1 MAPPA
6 RARGLCALCA
16 LVAALAALATLEVG
30 ARARAVAT
38 TTTTT
43 YGARGGDGARA
54 REARTELGET
64 PAAATNPRRA
74 GRVEDARAATPKTTT
89 TTARTTA
96 TPPPKTATPK
106 TTTTTTTA
114 KEKTSE
120 TVRVRKNAFDPK
132 SIAALSSSPT
142 VNETRTSPRDASSM
156 EACEHGYRS
165 ASDPEHACAC
175 GHGYAGERCEIDSI
189 SSCDRHEIM
198 TCAYVFSN
206 WGDALEYQSC
216 GCVSQCEKVLKR
228 EHNLSDTEWHGI
240 SHEMPEDMR
249 VCVDS
254 GGVKVNMFTR
264 QRVAAPRPIKDKF
277 FGTHQHD
284 VCTHNCFGRGV
295 CKDRVCY
302 CEPGRFGMLCQFDA
316 DDVSVDTIQASMGT
330 KLDGK
335 REMRIEYYDGLSPHA
350 RIPLFTKAYYLDIK
364 KEHLGEDELHEQSQ
378 VEASMYATA
387 AHLAETIVE
396 DRWKGTLLT
405 PRSGTHRF
413 VPFFPTNI
421 GGNVGGAD
429 VHLPHVVRQLPNND
443 GDDDPWYIFVSMQDR
458 GYCLSER
465 MRGMLPKRSIVV
477 HSFGWHKFS
486 GPEDP
491 NAVAKCHRPG
501 FDVVI
506 PARRHANQAAF
517 DENDFNSSSK
527 NGPMLFFS
535 GSLRDDHKDCKGEDL
550 LQNRL
555 KCMDMYSQ
563 GVRMYVVETF
573 QNVSDFSLNAPRGKD
588 AYSRDVMKTAKYC
601 LVAGGHGFDM
611 RLVDGVARG
620 CVPLLTSIQMSYPYD
635 NVLDYSKFALDIGD
649 RWGKTSD
656 KLRNLPDT
664 LKEAYA
670 KGDHGDMVR
679 RLRYVHEVYIMEDD
693 LTDEEYREAHL
704 NNVTD
709 AGFAAALASIA
720 ISTNVVLPPYLRTTL
735 CTLAYDFLDGRGHE
749 IFKKEALDS
758 FRCPQ
763 AQRTNPAKL

>member
-1 MAPPA
+1 
-6 RARGLCALCA
+6 
-16 LVAALAALATLEVG
+16 
-30 ARARAVAT
+30 
-38 TTTTT
+38 
-43 YGARGGDGARA
+43 
-54 REARTELGET
+54 
-64 PAAATNPRRA
+64 
-74 GRVEDARAATPKTTT
+74 
-89 TTARTTA
+89 
-96 TPPPKTATPK
+96 
-106 TTTTTTTA
+106 
-114 KEKTSE
+114 
-120 TVRVRKNAFDPK
+120 
-132 SIAALSSSPT
+132 
-142 VNETRTSPRDASSM
+142 M

-165 ASDPEHACAC
+165 ASDPKHACAC
-175 GHGYAGERCEIDSI
+175 GHGYTGERCEIDSI
-189 SSCDRHEIM
+189 SSCDRPEMM
-198 TCAYVFSN
+198 TCTYVFSN
-206 WGDALEYQSC
+206 WGLNVRYQNC
-216 GCVSQCEKVLKR
+216 NCVRQCEEVLRR
-228 EHNLSDTEWHGI
+228 EDKLTDEEWQRVA
-240 SHEMPEDMR
+240 HEKPENAQICLD
-249 VCVDS
+249 
-254 GGVKVNMFTR
+254 GAGQKVNMFTLEA
-264 QRVAAPRPIKDKF
+264 VAAPRAIKDKF

-284 VCTHNCFGRGV
+284 VCTHNCFGRGA

-350 RIPLFTKAYYLDIK
+350 RIPLFTKAYHLDIK
-364 KEHLGEDELHEQSQ
+364 KEHLGEDDQHEQSH
-378 VEASMYATA
+378 VEASTYATA
-387 AHLAETIVE
+387 VHLAETIVE

-429 VHLPHVVRQLPNND
+429 VHLPYVVRQLPNND

-458 GYCLSER
+458 GFCLR
-465 MRGMLPKRSIVV
+465 DGMRDMLPPRSIVV
-477 HSFGWHKFS
+477 HSFGWQRFPRS
-486 GPEDP
+486 EDV
-491 NAVAKCHRPG
+491 NAKARCHRPG

-506 PARRHANQAAF
+506 PSRRHADQAAF

-535 GSLRDDHKDCKGEDL
+535 GGVRTSNDQCSGESL

-555 KCMDMYSQ
+555 SCMSEYSQ
-563 GVRMYVVETF
+563 GVRMYVIEMF
-573 QNVSDFSLNAPRGKD
+573 QNVSGFSLNERTNGQD

-601 LVAGGHGFDM
+601 LVAGGHGYDM

-720 ISTNVVLPPYLRTTL
+720 ISTNVVLPPYLRKTL

>member
-6 RARGLCALCA
+6 RARALGALGA

-30 ARARAVAT
+30 ARARAGAT
-38 TTTTT
+38 RATTT
-43 YGARGGDGARA
+43 YGAREGDGTHA
-54 REARTELGET
+54 REARTT
-64 PAAATNPRRA
+64 AAAAPR
-74 GRVEDARAATPKTTT
+74 ARARPSPLAADASPPPTTTPTTKAT
-89 TTARTTA
+89 TTATKATKATTE
-96 TPPPKTATPK
+96 
-106 TTTTTTTA
+106 
-114 KEKTSE
+114 KEKAPSE
-120 TVRVRKNAFDPK
+120 TVRARKNAFDSK

-142 VNETRTSPRDASSM
+142 VGETGTSSRNASSASSSI
-156 EACEHGYRS
+156 EACAHGYRS
-165 ASDPEHACAC
+165 ASDPKLGCAC
-175 GHGYAGERCEIDSI
+175 GHAYAGERCEIDSI
-189 SSCDRHEIM
+189 AACDRGEIM
-198 TCAYVFSN
+198 TCAYVFSP

-216 GCVSQCEKVLKR
+216 GCVSECEKVLKR
-228 EHNLSDTEWHGI
+228 EHNLTDAEWHKM
-240 SHEMPEDMR
+240 SHEMPESMQ

-254 GGVKVNMFTR
+254 EGRKVNMFTR
-264 QRVAAPRPIKDKF
+264 QAVAAPRAIKEKQIS
-277 FGTHQHD
+277 THQRN
-284 VCTHNCFGRGV
+284 VCMHNCFGRGV

-302 CEPGRFGMLCQFDA
+302 CETGRFGMLCQFDA

-335 REMRIEYYDGLSPHA
+335 REMRIEYYDGLSSHA

-364 KEHLGEDELHEQSQ
+364 KEHLGEDDLHEQSQ
-378 VEASMYATA
+378 IDASAYASA
-387 AHLAETIVE
+387 AHVAETIVE
-396 DRWKGTLLT
+396 KRWKRTLLT

-421 GGNVGGAD
+421 GGNVGAAD
-429 VHLPHVVRQLPNND
+429 VYLPYVVRQLPNND

-458 GYCLSER
+458 GFCLHDR
-465 MRGMLPKRSIVV
+465 MRDMLPPRSIVV
-477 HSFGWHKFS
+477 HSFGWQKFTS
-486 GPEDP
+486 EDV
-491 NAVAKCHRPG
+491 NAEARCHRPD

-506 PARRHANQAAF
+506 PSRRHAYQTAF
-517 DENDFNSSSK
+517 DENDFNASSK
-527 NGPMLFFS
+527 TGPMLFFS
-535 GSLRDDHKDCKGEDL
+535 GSLRDEPGCKGEDL

-555 KCMDMYSQ
+555 KCIDVYSQ

-573 QNVSDFSLNAPRGKD
+573 QNVSDFSLNAPGGKE
-588 AYSRDVMKTAKYC
+588 AFSRDVMKTAKYC

-620 CVPLLTSIQMSYPYD
+620 CVPLLTAIQMSYPYD

-679 RLRYVHEVYIMEDD
+679 RLRYVHEVYVMEDE

-709 AGFAAALASIA
+709 AGFATMLASIA
-720 ISTNVVLPPYLRTTL
+720 LGTNVVLPPYFRTTL

-758 FRCPQ
+758 FRCSQ
-763 AQRTNPAKL
+763 AQRTNPANL